1 MSITKSYNK
10 QTDTYYAYETTYEW
24 SDEKQKKVQR
34 KRSIGKFDPDTGK
47 VIPNGKVGRPSLS
60 RLPRTSAKSD
70 TPRNELLDISPDD
83 IKKLTARLNK
93 IEEAL
98 QALSVEIHDL
108 RVEVESLPARNTQES

>member
-34 KRSIGKFDPDTGK
+34 KRCIGQFDPDTGE
-47 VIPNGKVGRPSLS
+47 VIPNGKVGRPSLPKQRGIS
-60 RLPRTSAKSD
+60 TKTS
-70 TPRNELLDISPDD
+70 TPMKESHSMQPDD
-83 IKKLTARLNK
+83 VGRLTARLKK

-98 QALSVEIHDL
+98 SALSAEIYEL
-108 RVEVESLPARNTQES
+108 RAELSSLSDRYK

>member
-34 KRSIGKFDPDTGK
+34 KRCIGKFDPDTGK
-47 VIPNGKVGRPSLS
+47 VIPNWKVGRPSLS

>member
-34 KRSIGKFDPDTGK
+34 KRCIGKFDPDTGK
-47 VIPNGKVGRPSLS
+47 VISNGKVGRPSLS

>member
-34 KRSIGKFDPDTGK
+34 KRCIGKFDQDTGK

>member
-34 KRSIGKFDPDTGK
+34 KRCIGKFDPDTGK

-108 RVEVESLPARNTQES
+108 LVEVESLPARNTQES

>member
-34 KRSIGKFDPDTGK
+34 KRCIGKFDPDTSK

>member
-10 QTDTYYAYETTYEW
+10 QTDTYYAYETTNEW
-24 SDEKQKKVQR
+24 SDEKQKNVQR
-34 KRSIGKFDPDTGK
+34 KRCIGKFDPDTGK

>member
-34 KRSIGKFDPDTGK
+34 KRCIGKFDPDTGK

-60 RLPRTSAKSD
+60 KLPGTSVKSE
-70 TPRNELLDISPDD
+70 PPKNELSDIRPDG

-98 QALSVEIHDL
+98 QVLSVGIHDL
-108 RVEVESLPARNTQES
+108 RVEVELLSTRNTQES

>member
-34 KRSIGKFDPDTGK
+34 KRCIGKFDPDTGK

>member
-1 MSITKSYNK
+1 MSVTKSYNK

-34 KRSIGKFDPDTGK
+34 KRCIGKFDPDTGK